1 MKKTF
6 ATLGMSACVLAVLS
20 SCTSTDGDGYG
31 DWEEATPMS
40 EMSVADG
47 EIPPWLLED
56 DGSTQIDAGDYT
68 PDVRNQYAIP
78 EPGEGMAEAG
88 GSGSASQ
95 NQPELAA
102 AEQDDDITVEM
113 PEEIPGTNAV
123 DPLLPGGAAP
133 VAAVTEYEQVTHTP
147 AKTTIIKKPTVAT
160 TTPAK
165 ISTTKKQ
172 TPAKVAANKPTKK
185 QTNKKVK
192 QQSKPK
198 EPTLVTYKV
207 RPGDNLSEIAKRS
220 NTTVAQIRKDSGIT
234 GSVIHPGQII
244 KVRYTPKGYKPGAN
258 PAPKAKTHVVARGE
272 SISVIAKRNGVTV
285 NEILAANNIAAKDAA
300 KIRPGKRLTIP
311 VKGSA
316 AKGGK
321 GSNTTASR
329 THTVARGESLTLI
342 AKRYGVTVQ
351 ELCKANNLSTK
362 KLDMIHAG
370 QKLTIPGN
378 AKTATKSKTG
388 TKKAATKSSKSSK
401 SKKRR

>member
-1 MKKTF
+1 
-6 ATLGMSACVLAVLS
+6 MSACVLAVLS

-78 EPGEGMAEAG
+78 EPEEGMAEAG
-88 GSGSASQ
+88 GTSSASQ
-95 NQPELAA
+95 NQPALA
-102 AEQDDDITVEM
+102 AEQDDDITVEA
-113 PEEIPGTNAV
+113 PEEIPGTGAV
-123 DPLLPGGAAP
+123 DPLLPGASP
-133 VAAVTEYEQVTHTP
+133 VVAVTEYEQVTHTP

-165 ISTTKKQ
+165 ISTPRKQ
-172 TPAKVAANKPTKK
+172 TPAKVASNKTKTGKK
-185 QTNKKVK
+185 QNNKKV
-192 QQSKPK
+192 QQHSKPK

-258 PAPKAKTHVVARGE
+258 PAPKAKTHVVSRGE
-272 SISVIAKRNGVTV
+272 SISAIAKRNGVTV

-311 VKGSA
+311 AKGSA

-321 GSNTTASR
+321 GNTTASR

-370 QKLTIPGN
+370 QKLTIPGK
-378 AKTATKSKTG
+378 AKATTKSKAS
-388 TKKAATKSSKSSK
+388 TKKAATKSSKN
-401 SKKRR
+401 KKRR